1 MHLKN
6 LLGSKKFAI
15 LAEIEPPKGVN
26 VSAMVNNALQVKGKV
41 DAFVVP
47 EMSNAVMRMSSL
59 GGAVVLQKKALEA
72 VIQLNCRDRNRI
84 ALQADL
90 LAAYACGIQT
100 VMAVT
105 GEDPAAGDHPQA
117 RAVYDLDVLELLGA
131 IRTLQGGRDMA
142 GIELDDRPEF
152 LVGTTV
158 NAGAKDKDLDVELE
172 AMDRK
177 IEAGAQF
184 FVIPPVF
191 DPTAIESFLKRIDLG
206 KTHIIATVMLLKS
219 VGMARYIQRHLS
231 HIHIPDLLV
240 QRLQKSPDK
249 VRECIRMAAEVADAL
264 KQQGFSGVLFATLG
278 WEKKLPEV
286 LSSMGR

>member
-1 MHLKN
+1 
-6 LLGSKKFAI
+6 
-15 LAEIEPPKGVN
+15 VN